1 MVKYFRMSNIIFLTY
16 SLLLLSSCNES
27 HYFMGTIE
35 YQYTYESSTLNAD
48 SLTKYKPFKSEFRYD
63 YLNYQSRF
71 FGVDTITYYYSG
83 KLGKC
88 ISQINDEEIFQCED
102 YRIQT
107 DSIISFK
114 VYETEEK
121 IMGYNCRIIEWQGK
135 YFYNIFYVSTD
146 LKIATGTYKDHLSY
160 NWKFYGEKTG
170 GGLILKSEH
179 RFKNYTMKGIVV
191 NIKGEDDYF
200 KALIVDNKNFEINCK

>member
-1 MVKYFRMSNIIFLTY
+1 MHSIIFLTS
-16 SLLLLSSCNES
+16 SLFHLSSCKQA

-35 YQYTYESSTLNAD
+35 YKYTYESSTLNSD
-48 SLTKYKPFKSEFRYD
+48 SLTKNKPFKSEFRFD
-63 YLNYQSRF
+63 SLNYQSRF
-71 FGVDTITYYYSG
+71 FGIDTMTYYYSG

-88 ISQINDEEIFQCED
+88 ISQINDNKIFECDD

-107 DSIISFK
+107 DTIITFK
-114 VYETEEK
+114 VYETDEI
-121 IMGYNCRIIEWQGK
+121 IMGHKCRIIEWQGK

-146 LKIATGTYKDHLSY
+146 LKIAPGAYKDHLSY

-179 RFKNYTMKGIVV
+179 RFKNYIMKGIAV
-191 NIKGEDDYF
+191 NIKEEDDDF
-200 KALIVDNKNFEINCK
+200 KALIVDNKNFEIHCK